1 MKKLV
6 IGIDVSK
13 KKIDVTAIDAKCM
26 AEGAHVLDYQVYDN
40 TRMGFK
46 RMLVWAR
53 RLKPG
58 LGADDILFCCE
69 TTGSYDHLLCDY
81 VYAHGYAIWR
91 ESALQIKLSAGVRKG
106 KDDKNDSRAI
116 AEYAARHM
124 DKASLY
130 EPLDPAVVEIKH
142 LLLERRRLEQ
152 ERTSLKVRVNEMK
165 STHLKSPALTIIY
178 RDTMKQIR
186 DMEKMIK
193 KYEKLITDTVKSD
206 ERLLKNY
213 RHLTSVK
220 GVGIINAT
228 SFLVYTNNFK
238 NFKSSRR
245 MASYW
250 GVASFRER
258 SGTSIDKRASVKHLS
273 NSMLKSYITQ
283 AAECT
288 IQRGG
293 IYRDYYLRLISRG
306 KVHGVAINNVKN
318 KLIHLVFSLVMNDK
332 DYEPNHEW
340 KRKLETATII

>member
-1 MKKLV
+1 MKKII

-13 KKIDVTAIDAKCM
+13 EKIDATAIDAECISDGVT
-26 AEGAHVLDYQVYDN
+26 ELGFQVFNN
-40 TRMGFK
+40 TRMGFS
-46 RMLVWAR
+46 
-53 RLKPG
+53 RLLAWSRK
-58 LGADDILFCCE
+58 LKANLQAEDILLCCE

-81 VYAHGYAIWR
+81 IYAHGYEIWR
-91 ESALQIKLSAGVRKG
+91 ENALQIKLSAGVRKG
-106 KDDKNDSRAI
+106 KDDRSDSRAI

-124 DKASLY
+124 DKAVPY
-130 EPLDPAVVEIKH
+130 QPLDPAVAELKH

-165 STHLKSPALTIIY
+165 ATHLKSKALTVIY

-186 DMEKMIK
+186 TLEKMMK
-193 KYEKLITDTVKSD
+193 KYEKLILDVINSD
-206 ERLLKNY
+206 KQLQRNY
-213 RHLTSVK
+213 AHITSVK

-228 SFLVYTNNFK
+228 SFLVFTNNFR

-250 GVASFRER
+250 GVATFRAC
-258 SGTSIDKRASVKHLS
+258 SGSSIDKRASVKHLS

-288 IQRGG
+288 IKRGG
-293 IYRDYYLRLISRG
+293 IYRDYYQRLIARG

-318 KLIHLVFSLVMNDK
+318 KLIHLVFCLVAK
-332 DYEPNHEW
+332 GQDYEANHELA
-340 KRKLETATII
+340 RRQIATKVA